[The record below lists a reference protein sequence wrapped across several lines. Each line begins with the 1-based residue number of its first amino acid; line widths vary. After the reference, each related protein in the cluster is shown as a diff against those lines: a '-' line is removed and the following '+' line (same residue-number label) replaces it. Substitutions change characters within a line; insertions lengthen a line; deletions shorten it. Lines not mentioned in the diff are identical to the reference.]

1 MGTPQWREGPLGPK
15 TLCNACGVK
24 RVRAAR
30 AALEGR
36 MRMAKNGSG
45 STSNSKKTIGEM
57 STRRSSKGKSTA
69 ARAAAFILAAIEEKE
84 KEDPNTS
91 AGAVGGRS
99 ARTSAS
105 VYRRRPAPMAVDQ
118 EVTTSQSDDPEE
130 IQFIPPKPPMSP
142 ISAVMGA
149 HGVAALGLMSMSLP
163 AEVVQKSITAQLEAH
178 RLQKSSEEDN
188 NNNSSGNKTEQPET
202 TTTANTS
209 ESIETPLIKDVKEE
223 KEKEKEKE
231 TETEKENGEGE
242 MKESSSAEVSIKLN
256 NPVASNNY
264 AQPPQVV
271 VLGVGGE
278 KGKKTTT
285 QLEDLQNAAA
295 EAAKHAYAAD
305 AAVAAVAQVLAI
317 KQAVALKARAEASA
331 AAQRVHAMASLAM
344 YTGKDKEGLGFL
356 PPPQQ
361 PK

>member
-1 MGTPQWREGPLGPK
+1 MG
-15 TLCNACGVK
+15 
-24 RVRAAR
+24 
-30 AALEGR
+30 
-36 MRMAKNGSG
+36 
-45 STSNSKKTIGEM
+45 KTIGEM

-99 ARTSAS
+99 ARASAS

-209 ESIETPLIKDVKEE
+209 ESIETPLIKDVKEG
-223 KEKEKEKE
+223 KE
-231 TETEKENGEGE
+231 TEKETEKENGEGE

-344 YTGKDKEGLGFL
+344 YTGKDEEGLGFL